1 MQSLRSFIILILL
14 TAILALTALF
24 SPFGLRGILLSS
36 ILSIDALI
44 LVIYAVSQRYY
55 KPRITLI
62 VGGQQSGTP
71 IPVPSNEGSI
81 WLGITT
87 DLKKDISLE
96 EIRVEYDDGLLDIS
110 LKKELATEEVWAKAQ
125 TGTVNMT
132 VQEYF
137 DENEELPLKEYGRV
151 TIEHSLNH
159 SHPVSLV
166 LSSLP
171 KVKADFIHVY
181 ALGYKST
188 QDEFSFIVRVFSK
201 LEEYEIGPP
210 WNMFSFGSHR
220 HTQSISFKVDSDL
233 DLDDSQRHSR
243 YRFLLGPGKTMMIRN
258 ISQ

>member
-1 MQSLRSFIILILL
+1 MQSLRLFLILILL
-14 TAILALTALF
+14 TAILALVGLF
-24 SPFGLRGILLSS
+24 SPAWLRNILLSS

-44 LVIYAVSQRYY
+44 FIIYAVSQRYY

-81 WLGITT
+81 WVGITT

-96 EIRVEYDDGLLDIS
+96 EIRVEYDNNLMELS
-110 LKKELATEEVWAKAQ
+110 LKKDLATEEVWASAEK
-125 TGTVNMT
+125 GTVNLK
-132 VQEYF
+132 VREYIE
-137 DENEELPLKEYGRV
+137 ENEELPLKKYGQITR
-151 TIEHSLNH
+151 EHTLNH
-159 SHPVSLV
+159 GHPVSLV

-181 ALGYKST
+181 ALRYISK
-188 QDEFSFIVRVFSK
+188 QDEFSFLVRVFSK

-210 WNMFSFGSHR
+210 WNMFNFGSHR
-220 HTQSISFKVDSDL
+220 HTQSISFKVDTDL
-233 DLDDSQRHSR
+233 KLDDSQRHSR
-243 YRFLLGPGKTMMIRN
+243 YAFLLGPGKTIMIQN